1 MPYRRFILIL
11 GLLVLI
17 FNGCS
22 TLDSS
27 LPTAESL
34 LIYEIVPKDVDT
46 KALNRGRALAVTECS
61 GCHRFFFP
69 QEYSPEEWR
78 RIIRAMGKRM
88 SLGGK
93 QIEDLNLYFQLTS
106 RALR

>member
-1 MPYRRFILIL
+1 MPYRRFIFIL

-27 LPTAESL
+27 LPTAASL

-61 GCHRFFFP
+61 ACHRFFFP
-69 QEYSPEEWR
+69 KKYSPQKWR
-78 RIIRAMGKRM
+78 KIIPAMGKRM
-88 SLGGK
+88 SLGQK
-93 QIEDLNLYFQLTS
+93 QIEDLNLYFQLAS